1 MWPFNELTICMLVL
15 CMEFTFSSYFLL
27 GSDVTLKCPC
37 LNEDESQCS
46 VSYSMKNS
54 NAKEFRYED
63 SLFLLI
69 TNFCEKNQGKY
80 ICIKNGLYSSTT
92 FELKDR
98 NTKDEFTMYRAN
110 KDDVVLLYKVP
121 KTVTHI
127 SWHWTSHDAVTKD
140 TIHVNFNNSS
150 TSSGK
155 FHNHMNCSNGV
166 KLPVS
171 LNVSGQY
178 KCILPDNSIGITINL
193 VTVEVNAYSSSA
205 VFRNSN
211 LSITCKVSHVISN
224 SRVLLVWAKVNRYTS
239 VAVKKHN
246 VTSQS
251 RQITV
256 NVTDIDEY
264 STNWTCLVFSGNQ
277 LVALAPLTLKY
288 KTDAEIQQTIITD
301 LTTNIRDEKH
311 HIISTIYIYISV
323 MAVVIII
330 AGLLWMLRRSG
341 GKAEDMHTLSSKCEE
356 IQYISVSFRMQSTGD
371 EGSLAPC
378 DISAGR
384 PKEHE
389 VLYAQVKQN
398 T

>member
-193 VTVEVNAYSSSA
+193 VTVE
-205 VFRNSN
+205 
-211 LSITCKVSHVISN
+211 
-224 SRVLLVWAKVNRYTS
+224 
-239 VAVKKHN
+239 
-246 VTSQS
+246 
-251 RQITV
+251 
-256 NVTDIDEY
+256 
-264 STNWTCLVFSGNQ
+264 
-277 LVALAPLTLKY
+277 
-288 KTDAEIQQTIITD
+288 
-301 LTTNIRDEKH
+301 DEKH